1 LQHKG
6 IINNLRAKAYLAIP
20 LISNSKLVT
29 TLQDV
34 GTEVVGGTIRGRKER
49 KGKDKMKN
57 NSQWCNITSK
67 QRKSKGKIG
76 TKRINTGVLQGEGV
90 SFSA

>member
-1 LQHKG
+1 MCAKKYKRLLQHKG

-20 LISNSKLVT
+20 LLANSKLVT

-34 GTEVVGGTIRGRKER
+34 GTGVVGVYRTIRGRKER

-67 QRKSKGKIG
+67 QRKSKGKK
-76 TKRINTGVLQGEGV
+76 TTGLKL
-90 SFSA
+90 